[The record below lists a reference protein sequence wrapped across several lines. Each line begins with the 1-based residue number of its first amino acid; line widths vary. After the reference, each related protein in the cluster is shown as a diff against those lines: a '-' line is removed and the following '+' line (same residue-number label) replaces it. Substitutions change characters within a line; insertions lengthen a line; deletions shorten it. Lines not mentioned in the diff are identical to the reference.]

1 MGSGLWA
8 RGPAVLWLIGLWVA
22 ATTAAAQTVLWPDQF
37 GQFAKSASRAARL
50 GDTALWE
57 EYGLQQAEE
66 AEYASGPNRF
76 SATAV
81 RLKDPTGALAAFQWQ
96 RPADATP
103 SKLGALAVETAK
115 TVVLAYG
122 NYVFRFEGYKPQVPE
137 LEALFDR
144 LPRLDQSPL
153 PTLPTY
159 LPTQGRLANSERLVL
174 GPESLARFLPQIPPS
189 AAAFHVGAE
198 AQLGRFQ
205 SAQGE
210 IALAIF
216 SYPTPHIAR
225 EQAEAFGKLP
235 GGLVK
240 RAGPLVAVTFS
251 PPDPDTA
258 ERLLAAVRYEASLTL
273 SQYVPTRRDLWADL
287 LINIFLLTGILLVF
301 GLVAGLAVGGFRAY
315 LRRSGGDS
323 VIMLHLE
330 DTAAGPDR

>member
-1 MGSGLWA
+1 MLRRVVSCSPIL
-8 RGPAVLWLIGLWVA
+8 LWLAL
-22 ATTAAAQTVLWPDQF
+22 TTPAAAQTTLWPDQF
-37 GQFAKSASRAARL
+37 GQFAKTASRGVRL
-50 GDTALWE
+50 AEAALWE
-57 EYGLQQAEE
+57 EYGFQQAEE
-66 AEYASGPNRF
+66 AEYASGATRF

-96 RPADATP
+96 RPADATT

-122 NYVFRFEGYKPQVPE
+122 NYLFRFEGYKPQVPE

-153 PTLPTY
+153 PTLSTY
-159 LPTQGRLANSERLVL
+159 LPSQGLYANSERLVL
-174 GPESLARFLPQIPPS
+174 GPESLGRFLPQIPPS
-189 AAAFHVGAE
+189 AAAFHLGAE

-205 SAQGE
+205 SAKGE
-210 IALAIF
+210 IGLAIF

-225 EQAEAFGKLP
+225 EQAEAFRKLP
-235 GGLVK
+235 GALVK

-251 PPDPDTA
+251 PPDPDA
-258 ERLLAAVRYEASLTL
+258 AQRLLAAVRYEANLTL
-273 SQYVPTRRDLWADL
+273 SQYVPTRRDLWPDL
-287 LINIFLLTGILLVF
+287 LINIFLLTGVLLIFCV
-301 GLVAGLAVGGFRAY
+301 VAGLAVGGFRAY

-330 DTAAGPDR
+330 DTAARPDR